1 MYYITITLI
10 QEVGK
15 LVKFIGLLKKEWVLY
30 RYWWLVAILIG
41 FIFVYCGEYF
51 YNQQFEIT
59 NSRLLFSSWVMVI
72 GIFFVVIQFLASMH
86 NDLKTKEIW
95 LHSTSSIT
103 QLVGVKFIFTLGN
116 SIIFISIF
124 SIIGLIPP
132 NVFNEA
138 TFVQLLFLRLFTMIF
153 LFIEQCSFMLIVFLF
168 LVFNIYLK
176 NLFGRLAFIISV
188 GSFILIMKLW
198 TEFHES
204 KLYEK
209 IFYHG
214 EISTNRLAE
223 FLPQSYD
230 SIFNM
235 MESFYMV
242 EGLAFVIGYFLL
254 YIFGTKWLE
263 KVILR

>member
-1 MYYITITLI
+1 MYYLTSTLL
-10 QEVGK
+10 QEVVK
-15 LVKFIGLLKKEWVLY
+15 LVKFMGLLRKEWLLY
-30 RYWWLVAILIG
+30 RSWWLVAILIG

-51 YNQQFEIT
+51 YAEQFEIT
-59 NSRLLFSSWVMVI
+59 NPRLLFTSWVMVI
-72 GIFFVVIQFLASMH
+72 SVFFVVIQFLTSIH

-116 SIIFISIF
+116 SMIFITIF
-124 SIIGLIPP
+124 SVIGLIDAIE
-132 NVFNEA
+132 FKEA
-138 TFVQLLFLRLFTMIF
+138 TPMQFLFLRLFMVTNI
-153 LFIEQCSFMLIVFLF
+153 FIEQCSFILIVFLF

-214 EISTNRLAE
+214 EISTDRLAA

-230 SIFNM
+230 SIFSM

-242 EGLAFVIGYFLL
+242 EGLAFVIGYLLL
-254 YIFGTKWLE
+254 YILGTKWLE